1 METARATASASITGH
16 SEVLIMKKTIQ
27 HILSAAVFLMV
38 LIAMLAGASHIL
50 EYKGG
55 RKKIAPFTQRAQQLD
70 VLFFGDS
77 HAYSAIYP
85 MELWENYGIASYN
98 LANYDLT
105 IPVSY
110 WVMRNALLTCNPK
123 VVVLDVNQ
131 IWEQAKLCK
140 SSGNVHTGLDGFPLS
155 RVKLEAIFDLMDDPQ
170 LTDDNGQLYKDLRLE
185 FIFPFIKYH
194 ARWNELTMQ
203 DVKPQYNQELGGERN
218 IDVAPP
224 EYYDLTA
231 STADEQGFGFVYL
244 RRFIEHC
251 QSLGIQ
257 VLLTNLPYPC
267 PNNNEEQL
275 YTNAV
280 VYTAEEYGIEY
291 LDFVYMDQIVDYS
304 TDCYDPASHLNPSGA
319 WKVTDFIGE
328 HLSQAY
334 NLPNHRS
341 EAAYA
346 SWNSDYA
353 AYRELKLQNLC
364 SETDPYN
371 FLMLL
376 FDPSFSSILLLPEN
390 SAIYTDDLAMQLVQ
404 NAGRRH
410 LMMADTAEAVWSDSL
425 MPLEL
430 LLEPENRLYMAVIDK
445 ESTSVKECMGG
456 GFVSTAFGSV
466 SLDGS
471 TNTVTVKG
479 TNGDCVLSVQPEA
492 DVYAIVLDKTNGE
505 VLYERSLRL

>member
-1 METARATASASITGH
+1 
-16 SEVLIMKKTIQ
+16 MKKTMKSA
-27 HILSAAVFLMV
+27 LSAAVFLTV
-38 LIAMLAGASHIL
+38 LIALLAGLSSLL

-55 RKKIAPFTQRAQQLD
+55 REKIAPFMERAEQCD

-77 HAYSAIYP
+77 HAYSGIYP

-110 WVMRNALLTCNPK
+110 WVMRNALLTCKPE

-131 IWEQAKLCK
+131 IWKQEKLCT
-140 SSGNVHTGLDGFPLS
+140 SSGDLHTGLDGFPLT
-155 RVKLEAIFDLMDDPQ
+155 RTKLKAIFDLMDDPL
-170 LTDDNGQLYKDLRLE
+170 LTDEDGQRYMDLRPE

-194 ARWNELTMQ
+194 ARWSELTPQ
-203 DVKPQYNQELGGERN
+203 DLKPRYNQELGGERN
-218 IDVAPP
+218 IAVAPP
-224 EYYDLTA
+224 DAYEITA

-251 QSLGIQ
+251 QDMGIR
-257 VLLTNLPYPC
+257 VMLTNLPYPC
-267 PNNNEEQL
+267 RNNNEEQL

-291 LDFVYMDQIVDYS
+291 FDFVYMDQIVDYS

-319 WKVTDFIGE
+319 WKVTDFIGQ

-334 NLPNHRS
+334 DLPDHRG

-346 SWNSDYA
+346 AWESDYA
-353 AYRELKLQNLC
+353 AYRDLKLQSLC
-364 SETDPYN
+364 KEPEPYS

-376 FDPSFSSILLLPEN
+376 ADPSFSTVLLIPKD
-390 SAIYTDDLAMQLVQ
+390 SALYTDDLAMQLAE

-410 LMMADTAEAVWSDSL
+410 LMVPDMDEAVWSDSL

-430 LLEPENRLYMAVIDK
+430 LLQEVNGCYLAVIDRNAG
-445 ESTSVKECMGG
+445 TIGECMGG
-456 GFVSTAFGSV
+456 GSLSTSFGSV
-466 SLDGS
+466 TLDASTGAATVENQSGS
-471 TNTVTVKG
+471 FQLSIQPG
-479 TNGDCVLSVQPEA
+479 T
-492 DVYAIVLDKTNGE
+492 DVHAAVLDKQSGE
-505 VLYERSLRL
+505 VLYERAVKL